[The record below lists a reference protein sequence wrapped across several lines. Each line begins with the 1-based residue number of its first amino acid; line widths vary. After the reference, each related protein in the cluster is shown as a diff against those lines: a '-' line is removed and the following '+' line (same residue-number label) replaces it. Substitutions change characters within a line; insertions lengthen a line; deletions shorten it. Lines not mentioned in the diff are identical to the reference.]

1 MAQLIDIQQVVI
13 GPRDLT
19 ATVRIADGAPLMTS
33 EDVEATA
40 HVYWLMPEI
49 ANHAC
54 LGDAGA
60 TFQDAMGDT
69 ELAHLLEHV
78 TLELLAQTNM
88 AGEMSHGRTA
98 PTEVDRT
105 YTVTLA
111 CPDDVLVA
119 GALSSAA
126 WILQWAYSGANP
138 DAEPN
143 IPAIVQGLVDLTQ
156 AAFASPEDDAET
168 SEDVAM
174 EPVDEA
180 ELDTVVQLDEAAQ
193 DQEAPQASEAP
204 QPAQTAQPAQAMQP
218 AQPAQAQAQ
227 PDETAAPATM
237 ETAEMVIDRTPAAA
251 EPQNPEDLD

>member
-54 LGDAGA
+54 LGDAGT

-88 AGEMSHGRTA
+88 AGDMSHGRTA
-98 PTEVDRT
+98 PTDVDRT
-105 YTVTLA
+105 YTVTFA

-138 DAEPN
+138 DTESN
-143 IPAIVQGLVDLTQ
+143 VPAIVQGLVDLTQ

-168 SEDVAM
+168 SEDAAI

-180 ELDTVVQLDEAAQ
+180 EIDTVAELDEAAR
-193 DQEAPQASEAP
+193 DQEAPQMPEAP
-204 QPAQTAQPAQAMQP
+204 QAPEVPQPAEVVE
-218 AQPAQAQAQ
+218 AQAEAV
-227 PDETAAPATM
+227 PSAT
-237 ETAEMVIDRTPAAA
+237 ETAEMVIDRAPAATQD
-251 EPQNPEDLD
+251 PQDMD

>member
-13 GPRDLT
+13 GPRDLI

-54 LGDAGA
+54 LGDAGT

-88 AGEMSHGRTA
+88 AGDMSHGRTA
-98 PTEVDRT
+98 PTDVDRT

-138 DAEPN
+138 DTEPN
-143 IPAIVQGLVDLTQ
+143 VPAIVQGLVDLTQ

-168 SEDVAM
+168 SEDAAI

-180 ELDTVVQLDEAAQ
+180 EIDTVAELDEAAQ
-193 DQEAPQASEAP
+193 DQEAPQMPEAP
-204 QPAQTAQPAQAMQP
+204 QAPEVPQPAEVVE
-218 AQPAQAQAQ
+218 AQAEAV
-227 PDETAAPATM
+227 PSAT
-237 ETAEMVIDRTPAAA
+237 ETAEMVIDRAPAATQD
-251 EPQNPEDLD
+251 PQDMD

>member
-49 ANHAC
+49 ASHAC

-88 AGEMSHGRTA
+88 AGDMSHGRTA
-98 PTEVDRT
+98 PTDVDRT

-143 IPAIVQGLVDLTQ
+143 ISAIVQGLVDLTQ
-156 AAFASPEDDAET
+156 AAFASPEDDAEA
-168 SEDVAM
+168 SEDAAI
-174 EPVDEA
+174 EPVDEV
-180 ELDTVVQLDEAAQ
+180 EIDTVAELDEAAQ
-193 DQEAPQASEAP
+193 DQQAAEAQ
-204 QPAQTAQPAQAMQP
+204 QPAQQPAEVVEVQVEGEAVP
-218 AQPAQAQAQ
+218 SA
-227 PDETAAPATM
+227 M
-237 ETAEMVIDRTPAAA
+237 ETAEMVVNPASTAA
-251 EPQNPEDLD
+251 QLQNPEDSD

>member
-49 ANHAC
+49 ASHAC

-88 AGEMSHGRTA
+88 AGDMSHGRTA
-98 PTEVDRT
+98 PTDVDRT

-156 AAFASPEDDAET
+156 AAFASPEDGAEV
-168 SEDVAM
+168 SEDAAI
-174 EPVDEA
+174 EPVDEV
-180 ELDTVVQLDEAAQ
+180 EIDTVAELDEAAQ
-193 DQEAPQASEAP
+193 DQQAAEAQ
-204 QPAQTAQPAQAMQP
+204 QPAQQPAEVVEVQAEEEAVP
-218 AQPAQAQAQ
+218 SA
-227 PDETAAPATM
+227 M
-237 ETAEMVIDRTPAAA
+237 ETAEMVVNPAPAAA
-251 EPQNPEDLD
+251 QPQNPEDLD

>member
-88 AGEMSHGRTA
+88 AGDMSHGRTA
-98 PTEVDRT
+98 PTDVDRT

-156 AAFASPEDDAET
+156 AAFASPEDDAEV
-168 SEDVAM
+168 SEDAAV
-174 EPVDEA
+174 EPVDEV
-180 ELDTVVQLDEAAQ
+180 EIDTVAELDEAAQ
-193 DQEAPQASEAP
+193 DQQAAEAQ
-204 QPAQTAQPAQAMQP
+204 QPAQQPAEVVEVQAEEE
-218 AQPAQAQAQ
+218 AVSSA
-227 PDETAAPATM
+227 M
-237 ETAEMVIDRTPAAA
+237 ETAEMVVNPAPAAA
-251 EPQNPEDLD
+251 QPQNPED